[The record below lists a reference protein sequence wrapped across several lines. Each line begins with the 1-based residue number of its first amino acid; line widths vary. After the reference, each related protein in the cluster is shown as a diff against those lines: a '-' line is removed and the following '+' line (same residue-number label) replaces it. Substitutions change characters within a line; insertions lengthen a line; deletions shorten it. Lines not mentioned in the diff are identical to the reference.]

1 MTTSQ
6 NLPHRIYGWS
16 RHDESGGVD
25 ARAVS
30 PVVSGVM
37 LRPRQT
43 EREGERAK
51 HLEQQGGLCAS
62 EVIPG
67 VRLILSL
74 HTHIQRDYSDYRR
87 D

>member
-1 MTTSQ
+1 MTTSR

-16 RHDESGGVD
+16 RHAESGGVD

-43 EREGERAK
+43 ERAK

-62 EVIPG
+62 EVDSGGPSNTESAYYIHKGLFGLPKG
-67 VRLILSL
+67 LS
-74 HTHIQRDYSDYRR
+74 R
-87 D
+87 